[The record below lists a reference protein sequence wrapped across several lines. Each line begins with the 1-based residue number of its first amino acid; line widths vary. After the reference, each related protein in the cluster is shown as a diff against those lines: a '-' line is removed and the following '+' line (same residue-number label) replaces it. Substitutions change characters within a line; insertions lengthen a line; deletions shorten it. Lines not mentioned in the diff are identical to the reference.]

1 MTPQPG
7 HLNPVIVRKK
17 HGIQKDVYRTINA
30 YAMPAAKINASV
42 FPLLFDIR
50 KFVDLVLNQ
59 RQRDDSS
66 EYVQDQVKNASV

>member
-30 YAMPAAKINASV
+30 YAMPTAKINTSV
-42 FPLLFDIR
+42 FPFLLNVC
-50 KFVDLVLNQ
+50 KFINLVLNQ
-59 RQRDDSS
+59 RQGNDSS
-66 EYVQDQVKNASV
+66 KYVQD